1 VTLLEVDLHI
11 LSFPTHDGT
20 LLSEYWQSVVRNS
33 VSILGT
39 DVDFFFYTR
48 YRLLY
53 LTNSRMGSSLASCE
67 FPIRE
72 SLTARQT
79 PPAVRHQEVLCVG
92 VELF

>member
-1 VTLLEVDLHI
+1 MAHFRITEEIRSGDLHI

-20 LLSEYWQSVVRNS
+20 FLSKYWQSVAQYS

-39 DVDFFFYTR
+39 DVDFYYTR

-72 SLTARQT
+72 SLTVHQT
-79 PPAVRHQEVLCVG
+79 LPAVRH
-92 VELF
+92 